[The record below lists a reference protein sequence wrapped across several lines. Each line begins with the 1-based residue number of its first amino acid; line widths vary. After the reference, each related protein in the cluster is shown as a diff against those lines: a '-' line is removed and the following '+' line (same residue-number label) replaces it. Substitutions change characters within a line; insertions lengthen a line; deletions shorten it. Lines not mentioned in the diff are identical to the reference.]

1 MWNQEPL
8 TSEAPVIVK
17 LVEKAPTGVVTMHQ
31 SRYAIGCV
39 LRGTLYIYDGDKR
52 RSVSRGEILFLGIGR
67 HYVEQQPDEQQPFEM
82 ILYYYT
88 PQVLERVLMHL
99 NITYRL
105 SITNHHHCEA
115 CQKGSYVIGR
125 ENSALYRHFQ
135 NTNNYLKENI
145 SRRYETAENIKMT
158 ELIYLIASQE
168 EDCLKSR
175 LLRSLDR
182 EQELFEQTIFEHIF
196 KTISIEELASRTNRS
211 LTSFKKEFRRHFHK
225 PPHKWFVEQ
234 RLVHSR
240 LLLLSTNKSISEIGN
255 ECSFPNT
262 SHYIKLFKR
271 AYQMTP
277 AAYRQYHLPSVDKEK
292 PTQEMICIE
301 AKSC

>member
-8 TSEAPVIVK
+8 TSEEPRIVK
-17 LVEKAPTGVVTMHQ
+17 LTEKRPTGVVTMHL

-52 RSVSRGEILFLGIGR
+52 RSVERGELIFFGVGR
-67 HYVEQQPDEQQPFEM
+67 HYVEYQPEEQQAFEE

-88 PQVLERVLMHL
+88 PEELQRVLLHL
-99 NITYRL
+99 NITYQLR
-105 SITNHHHCEA
+105 ITNNHSCELCRTSA
-115 CQKGSYVIGR
+115 YVISPGQAILR
-125 ENSALYRHFQ
+125 QHFQ
-135 NTNNYLKENI
+135 NTNNYLREHTGH
-145 SRRYETAENIKMT
+145 RDETAENIKMT
-158 ELIYLIASQE
+158 ELIYLISSQE
-168 EDCLKSR
+168 DDCLKSR

-182 EQELFEQTIFEHIF
+182 EQENFEQIIYNHIF
-196 KTISIEELASRTNRS
+196 RVISIEELASKCNRS
-211 LTSFKKEFRRHFHK
+211 LTSFKKEFRRHFRI
-225 PPHKWFVEQ
+225 PPHKWFVQQ

-277 AAYRQYHLPSVDKEK
+277 AAYRQFHLYATDPNRVESG
-292 PTQEMICIE
+292 EM
-301 AKSC
+301 AAARG